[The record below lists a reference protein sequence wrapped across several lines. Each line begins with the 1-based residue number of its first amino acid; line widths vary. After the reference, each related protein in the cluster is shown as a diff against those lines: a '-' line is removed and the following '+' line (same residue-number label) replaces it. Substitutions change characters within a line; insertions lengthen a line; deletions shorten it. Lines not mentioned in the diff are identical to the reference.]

1 MAEQLEKLRPQLHEE
16 PGETPAPRKVEE
28 HNNATLTAMVQQAVA
43 AALAARDAVAAPT
56 VMPGVHAIP
65 PRKMTPAEA
74 LEVAREHRDYSTPF
88 STFIKKAKVGDR
100 FVHFGMKLIGQ
111 AEIERILE
119 NAGVKEKRKYVSERC
134 ALLSGNWSD
143 PKAECVTVVTR
154 TE

>member
-16 PGETPAPRKVEE
+16 PAAQAPQKVEE
-28 HNNATLTAMVQQAVA
+28 HNNAVLTAMVQQAVA
-43 AALAARDAVAAPT
+43 AAMAARDAVSPAMNAT
-56 VMPGVHAIP
+56 P

-111 AEIERILE
+111 AEIERVLE